1 MSGLTFKDIITS
13 WTNELIINILVVVL
27 LMSHIYAA
35 EFHEQKPKKCVH
47 RAHRHTHMHTQS
59 TSKCT
64 VAAGS
69 AYIKILFILLTI
81 FGLFGLIKLSGSRM
95 LDIQQ
100 V

>member
-1 MSGLTFKDIITS
+1 MTFKDIITS

-35 EFHEQKPKKCVH
+35 EFHEQKPKICVH
-47 RAHRHTHMHTQS
+47 TDTHTHTQS

-69 AYIKILFILLTI
+69 AKIKILFILLTV